1 MSSECGCKQQKT
13 DRYITFE
20 GIDCDGNATRLMEL
34 LDQQLTQPGRNNVFW
49 EYFNKK
55 RAGEAG
61 PQMDDLYL
69 IHANINQIREF
80 FETWQ
85 DEIALDLLQQLEEEC
100 C

>member
-1 MSSECGCKQQKT
+1 MNSDCGCSQKKT

-20 GIDCDGNATRLMEL
+20 GIDCDGNARRLMEL
-34 LDQQLTQPGRNNVFW
+34 LDQQLALPGRSNVFW
-49 EYFNKK
+49 EYFNRK

-61 PQMDDLYL
+61 PKADDLFL
-69 IHANINQIREF
+69 IHANINQVREF

-85 DEIALDLLQQLEEEC
+85 DEEGMRLLQQVEEEC